1 MNSNPI
7 QPNSSA
13 QFNHFE
19 HLYLRITLIML
30 AVSAFFLLIG
40 VVLVKSIT
48 APPEL
53 LIHLVTFYLYA
64 HIVHFTYG
72 FIRLFKFIF
81 SPTLRRVGAKIWRTL
96 VAIVLSPISALAAYL
111 ALFLLA
117 MASCS
122 A

>member
-53 LIHLVTFYLYA
+53 LIHLLQQSL
-64 HIVHFTYG
+64 H
-72 FIRLFKFIF
+72 
-81 SPTLRRVGAKIWRTL
+81 LRCCIYNRHL
-96 VAIVLSPISALAAYL
+96 P
-111 ALFLLA
+111 
-117 MASCS
+117 
-122 A
+122 